1 MNGPGG
7 NYPRLLGFG
16 VVGRLGGGRSYAD
29 QYIEASTGWRI
40 SLAVFRIPIFLVPA
54 AVLVELFGRL
64 EGRAAVAISV
74 RVLNISRGAA
84 MPRVFAVRSG

>member
-1 MNGPGG
+1 MNVPGG
-7 NYPRLLGFG
+7 NYPRLFGFG

-29 QYIEASTGWRI
+29 QYIDASTGWRI
-40 SLAVFRIPIFLVPA
+40 SLAVFRIPICLVPD
-54 AVLVELFGRL
+54 AVLVEMFGRL

-74 RVLNISRGAA
+74 RVVSVSRGAA